1 MALGKK
7 KTTASNATKI
17 VKPVVNTTPAKS
29 ASAPAVQKSVNNT
42 PSTSKSITTPV
53 VTGAV
58 AGLAG
63 ANYGNTVR
71 NTTPV
76 TTGAAA
82 GVANVANNSRSN
94 TSTPVTTRP
103 TNPTTTNNTAT
114 PTSNNVGVTPATLGL
129 IGTTINPAGM
139 IQTSIERQL
148 AEQNQQTLDP
158 HTNQMNANAVNT
170 QMNARPNETP
180 SETTQRYL
188 NLMGSV
194 TGNNSRPYSNPN
206 FSYNNSVSRN
216 NTGYNYGSSDLED
229 IIRESTYNSLV
240 GEPGSNAPFTEVPQ
254 SNLNNANLALNGPTT
269 VVANQRNTPTLED
282 LIAAQFARD
291 YGTPETNNL
300 ITAAIEGAPFNPSV
314 GQTIPA
320 ATSALTGA
328 MAGVLGSGG
337 GDTTNN
343 NYVGGSGYG
352 TRGGGVGGTP
362 AYESAYDLDALYALL
377 NAQLAEYD
385 NQYNSLMAN
394 LLSAYNAN
402 NASLD
407 DYYNQVLAALGNNYS
422 DTENYLNG
430 QLGNSQQA
438 LEDDRRRALQ
448 EAYIARMMQEKQLAD
463 QLDAYGLSG
472 GASESVMA
480 NLRNNYMNNR
490 AGVEE
495 RIQTSLRD
503 LLQNY
508 MGNISNARQSYNQA
522 LMNAEQNR
530 LNARQ
535 GYANNLAEAQ
545 SNAASYLAN
554 ARSGAYE
561 NLFNAL
567 ARQYLG

>member
-1 MALGKK
+1 MAVAKK
-7 KTTASNATKI
+7 QLTTATK
-17 VKPVVNTTPAKS
+17 KANPVVTVGKSTTT
-29 ASAPAVQKSVNNT
+29 PAVQKSVNNT

-71 NTTPV
+71 NTAPV

-82 GVANVANNSRSN
+82 GVSNVASNAAKPTTPN
-94 TSTPVTTRP
+94 TSRL
-103 TNPTTTNNTAT
+103 TNPSSQVTSVPTQTAPTVPTT
-114 PTSNNVGVTPATLGL
+114 GGL
-129 IGTTINPAGM
+129 IGTSVNAADTLSNLISASSGLPT
-139 IQTSIERQL
+139 QTAPDVL
-148 AEQNQQTLDP
+148 P
-158 HTNQMNANAVNT
+158 NAHAVNT
-170 QMNARPNETP
+170 QMAAKPNEAP

-194 TGNNSRPYSNPN
+194 TGGNARPYSNPN
-206 FSYNNSVSRN
+206 FSYTNNVSRN

-240 GEPGSNAPFTEVPQ
+240 GEPGSSAPFTEIPQ
-254 SNLNNANLALNGPTT
+254 TSLNNANLALNGPTT

-300 ITAAIEGAPFNPSV
+300 ITAAIEGTTFNPNA
-314 GQTIPA
+314 GQTTPIA
-320 ATSALTGA
+320 DSALTGA
-328 MAGVLGSGG
+328 MLGMSGG
-337 GDTTNN
+337 GGNTTNN

-352 TRGGGVGGTP
+352 TRGGGGVGGTP

-385 NQYNSLMAN
+385 NQYNSLMEN
-394 LLSAYNAN
+394 LLSAYNMN